1 MISRTLK
8 LDGVVSPE
16 RKMGFGSV
24 WTIHQN
30 IAGFFA
36 PQQHQIEFRWVW
48 THNVVTVIL
57 DVYHATTIVLNLGG
71 H

>member
-1 MISRTLK
+1 MILRILK

-16 RKMGFGSV
+16 RKTGFGSELI
-24 WTIHQN
+24 IHQN
-30 IAGFFA
+30 NAVFLA

-48 THNVVTVIL
+48 THNVITMIL
-57 DVYHATTIVLNLGG
+57 DVYHATIIVLNLDG